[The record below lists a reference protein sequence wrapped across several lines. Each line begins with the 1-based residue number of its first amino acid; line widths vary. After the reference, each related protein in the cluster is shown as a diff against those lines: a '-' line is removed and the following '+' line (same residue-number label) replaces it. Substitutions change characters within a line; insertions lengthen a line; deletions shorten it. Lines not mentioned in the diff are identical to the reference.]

1 MNTIGKTKTEQ
12 KVKKYFK
19 LYYILYVV
27 VAVKGFYFI
36 LWLFFMFVEGIIIKT
51 INLFEKIYLIVFFY
65 TKLFMD
71 VLLFCV
77 CGC

>member
-51 INLFEKIYLIVFFY
+51 INLFQKNLPDCIFY
-65 TKLFMD
+65 TKLFMH